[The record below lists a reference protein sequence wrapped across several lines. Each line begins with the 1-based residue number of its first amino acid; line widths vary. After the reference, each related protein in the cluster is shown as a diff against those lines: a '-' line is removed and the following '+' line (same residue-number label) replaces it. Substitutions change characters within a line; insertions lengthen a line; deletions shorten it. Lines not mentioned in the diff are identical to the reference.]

1 MWPVV
6 SSRFWPFGF
15 LFAGAVLG
23 PVALFAIG
31 AWQSHAQL
39 YEQAE
44 ETAQRQAAG
53 FAEHAEKTL
62 QSAELVIEQASQ
74 RISGLSWDE
83 IRTSRPLW
91 DDLSRLDRQVPEVD
105 AIFIIDPKGINAL
118 TTRVFPSPA
127 VDFSHRDY
135 FKAQFHDDVGTYL
148 GASVTGLI
156 SHHTIFNMSVR
167 RQSAAGR
174 FDGVV
179 GISISD
185 YFEKFYGRD
194 LMPGGFA
201 VSLVRDSG
209 QILAQY
215 PPGPA
220 ARAEPIPASPSGL
233 FTDADSASGGQR
245 IVAFQR
251 LASYPAYVAISVA
264 DTSIRNAWFRYVGH
278 WGALAAV
285 SAVALVG
292 FALIALS
299 WMRREADA
307 VARQQVTY
315 ASLIEEERR
324 RKHAEAALVET
335 RKLEA
340 LGQLTGGV
348 AHDFNNLLQALGGNV
363 RVALS
368 RTGDERVRRA
378 LDSCERT
385 VERGQA
391 LVQKLLAFARRQPLQ
406 YEVFDVNARLEALRE
421 LLHQSAPLVALKIVT
436 APDVWPV
443 ESDPGQLDLAIL
455 NLVVNARDA
464 IDHVEGVVKIETSNV
479 MLTGATGELD
489 GPFVAIKVSDNG
501 TGIPREVLQRV
512 WEPFFTTKPAG
523 KGTGLGLSMVYGF
536 ARQSGGG
543 VSIDSE
549 VGRGTMVTIY
559 LPKGMPVETYGEPAA
574 SGPAISAA

>member
-1 MWPVV
+1 MT

-15 LFAGAVLG
+15 LLAGAVLG

-44 ETAQRQAAG
+44 MTAGRLAAG

-62 QSAELVIEQASQ
+62 QSAELVIEQAKQ
-74 RISGLSWDE
+74 RISGLPWDE

-91 DDLSRLDRQVPEVD
+91 EELSRLDKQIPEVD
-105 AIFIIDPKGINAL
+105 AIFVVDPKGIGAL
-118 TTRVFPSPA
+118 TTRVFPSPP
-127 VDFSHRDY
+127 VDFSQRDY
-135 FKAQFHDDVGTYL
+135 FTAQQHDDVGTYL
-148 GASVTGLI
+148 GGSVTGLI
-156 SHHTIFNMSVR
+156 SHHAIFNMSVR
-167 RQSAAGR
+167 RQNAAGV

-185 YFEKFYGRD
+185 YFERFYARN
-194 LMPGGFA
+194 LMPEGFA
-201 VSLVRDSG
+201 VSLVHDSG

-215 PPGPA
+215 PPGRA
-220 ARAEPIPASPSGL
+220 ARAKPIPAAPSGL
-233 FTDADSASGGQR
+233 LTDADQGSEGRR

-264 DTSIRNAWFRYVGH
+264 DTSIRAAWFRYLVQ
-278 WGALAAV
+278 WGTLAVV
-285 SAVALVG
+285 SAVALAS
-292 FALIALS
+292 FALIALRR
-299 WMRREADA
+299 MRREAEA
-307 VARQQVTY
+307 VARQQETY
-315 ASLIEEERR
+315 ATLIEEEKR

-348 AHDFNNLLQALGGNV
+348 AHDFNNLLQALGGNL
-363 RVALS
+363 RTALS
-368 RTGDERVRRA
+368 RTTDERARRA
-378 LDSCERT
+378 LDGCERT
-385 VERGQA
+385 VERGRT
-391 LVQKLLAFARRQPLQ
+391 LVQKLLAFARRQPLT

-421 LLHQSAPLVALKIVT
+421 LLHHSAPLVALKIVT
-436 APDVWPV
+436 APDLWPV
-443 ESDPGQLDLAIL
+443 ESDAAQLDLAIL

-464 IDHVEGVVKIETSNV
+464 IKDVEGVITIATSNV
-479 MLTGATGELD
+479 TLTGAAGELD

-501 TGIPREVLQRV
+501 TGIPADVLQRV

-543 VSIDSE
+543 VAIDSDM
-549 VGRGTMVTIY
+549 GRGTTVTVY
-559 LPKGMPVETYGEPAA
+559 LPKGAPVQAYGEQTA
-574 SGPAISAA
+574 SGPAASAA